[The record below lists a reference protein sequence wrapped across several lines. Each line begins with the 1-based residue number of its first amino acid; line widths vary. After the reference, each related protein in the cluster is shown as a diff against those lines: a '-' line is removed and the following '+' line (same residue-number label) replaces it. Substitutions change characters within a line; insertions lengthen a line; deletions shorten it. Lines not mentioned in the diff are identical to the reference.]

1 MAVFLEKFSQIK
13 AAEKT
18 GLVVG
23 LFDASMQKRRPEL
36 IALLIGQT
44 AFISDLSLMNRG
56 VLEPLLPVGQAVP
69 PLVDHH
75 CRALWQVIEQ

>member
-13 AAEKT
+13 AAEMT

-36 IALLIGQT
+36 IALL
-44 AFISDLSLMNRG
+44 
-56 VLEPLLPVGQAVP
+56 V
-69 PLVDHH
+69 
-75 CRALWQVIEQ
+75 